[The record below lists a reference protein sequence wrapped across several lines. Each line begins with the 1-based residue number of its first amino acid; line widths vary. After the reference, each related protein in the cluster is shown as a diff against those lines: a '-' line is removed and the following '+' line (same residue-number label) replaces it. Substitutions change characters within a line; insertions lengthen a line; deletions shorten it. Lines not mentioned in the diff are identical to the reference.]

1 MNQNELNKILENH
14 KLWLND
20 GYSGCRAILTDAI
33 LTNADLTGAIL
44 TNADLTGAILTNAT
58 LRYAILTNAD
68 LTGAILTNADLT
80 NADLTGADLT
90 DAILTNAILT
100 NADLTDAILTDAIL
114 TDAILTNADLTDA
127 TFNNGTVFPKGFDPI
142 VRGMKLAE
150 GEEVEVAA
158 GTAAAKTLREE
169 LSEVLAKHGFD
180 LVSLAIQ
187 PSKKHTNQG

>member
-20 GYSGCRAILTDAI
+20 GYSGCRAILTDAT
-33 LTNADLTGAIL
+33 LRY
-44 TNADLTGAILTNAT
+44 AILTNAT

-68 LTGAILTNADLT
+68 LTGADLTDAILT

-90 DAILTNAILT
+90 DADLTNADLT